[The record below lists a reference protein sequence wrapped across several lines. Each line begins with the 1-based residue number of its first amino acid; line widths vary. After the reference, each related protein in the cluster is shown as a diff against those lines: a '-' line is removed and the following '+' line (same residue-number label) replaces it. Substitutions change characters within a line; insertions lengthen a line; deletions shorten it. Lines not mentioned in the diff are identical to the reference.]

1 MPTTEER
8 YRLLMA
14 MQPELINWMQAAML
28 IAGMMEKVPSIRF
41 DRLFI
46 FVTMILYRAVSAD
59 EYKDYMLDETFRLGD
74 NTLEA
79 KQFFKSETAVLEY
92 VRATVK
98 RSFKPPYKHILTI
111 EVDNECFAA
120 IAYFEQYLDG
130 FEAITIPE
138 DDLPSFNNCVIF
150 TYEQNV

>member
-1 MPTTEER
+1 MNRIIYNFSSNHFPN
-8 YRLLMA
+8 A
-14 MQPELINWMQAAML
+14 SLILSFCRWD
-28 IAGMMEKVPSIRF
+28 EKVPSIRF

-46 FVTMILYRAVSAD
+46 FVPMLLYRAVSAD
-59 EYKDYMLDETFRLGD
+59 EYKDYVVDEIFRLGD

-98 RSFKPPYKHILTI
+98 RSFKPPYKYILTI

-120 IAYFEQYLDG
+120 VTSFEQYLDG
-130 FEAITIPE
+130 YEAITIPE
-138 DDLPSFNNCVIF
+138 DDLPSFNNCVTF
-150 TYEQNV
+150 AHTQNV

>member
-1 MPTTEER
+1 VQNKENREEEFKN
-8 YRLLMA
+8 LKSQFA
-14 MQPELINWMQAAML
+14 TSSWDD
-28 IAGMMEKVPSIRF
+28 GKVPSNRF

-46 FVTMILYRAVSAD
+46 FVTMILYRAVSAE
-59 EYKDYMLDETFRLGD
+59 EYKDYMVDETFRLGN

-92 VRATVK
+92 VRSTVK
-98 RSFKPPYKHILTI
+98 RSFKPPYKYILTI

-120 IAYFEQYLDG
+120 IVSFEQYLDG

-138 DDLPSFNNCVIF
+138 DDLPSFNKCVSF
-150 TYEQNV
+150 TFEQNV